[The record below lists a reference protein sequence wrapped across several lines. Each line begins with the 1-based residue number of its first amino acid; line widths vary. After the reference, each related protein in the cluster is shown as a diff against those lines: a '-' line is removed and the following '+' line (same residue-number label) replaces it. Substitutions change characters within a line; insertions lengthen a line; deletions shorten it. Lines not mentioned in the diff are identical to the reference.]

1 MGSLLL
7 STQSLRPMPPLKLCF
22 LAVTMDTVDTMA
34 TPTDT
39 DMDTDTIRGKL
50 NLMPSLRLNLLLT
63 PTMDT
68 MDTVWDTVDTTVL
81 VTTDTPTDTDTGSA
95 KLKLKLNLLLM
106 PLLCFLA
113 VAMDTVDTMA
123 TLTDTTDTTTKAPSR
138 SRYKNSTPS
147 FHQDQPKLKQFFETS
162 NPIRTKYKIVE
173 LISIF

>member
-22 LAVTMDTVDTMA
+22 LVVTMDTVDTMA

-39 DMDTDTIRGKL
+39 DMDMDTIREKL
-50 NLMPSLRLNLLLT
+50 NLMPT

-81 VTTDTPTDTDTGSA
+81 VTTDTPTDTDTG
-95 KLKLKLNLLLM
+95 
-106 PLLCFLA
+106 
-113 VAMDTVDTMA
+113 DTMA
-123 TLTDTTDTTTKAPSR
+123 TPTDTTDTTTKAPRS

>member
-1 MGSLLL
+1 
-7 STQSLRPMPPLKLCF
+7 MPPLKLCF

-39 DMDTDTIRGKL
+39 DMDTDTIREKL

-63 PTMDT
+63 PT

-95 KLKLKLNLLLM
+95 KLKLNLLPM

-113 VAMDTVDTMA
+113 VTMDTVDTMA
-123 TLTDTTDTTTKAPSR
+123 TPTDTTDTTTKAPSR
-138 SRYKNSTPS
+138 
-147 FHQDQPKLKQFFETS
+147 
-162 NPIRTKYKIVE
+162 
-173 LISIF
+173 

>member
-81 VTTDTPTDTDTGSA
+81 VTTDT
-95 KLKLKLNLLLM
+95 
-106 PLLCFLA
+106 
-113 VAMDTVDTMA
+113 
-123 TLTDTTDTTTKAPSR
+123 TTKAPSR

-147 FHQDQPKLKQFFETS
+147 FHQDQPKSKQFFETS

-173 LISIF
+173 LISVF